1 MAQKRERESKESFN
15 RLTIIIDVKP
25 DFTVFKNIYLL
36 CYMNYSKIQE
46 KGFPNYFIKSWFP
59 DTKTGEKYKKE
70 NDLESHL

>member
-15 RLTIIIDVKP
+15 RLTIIMDVKP

-46 KGFPNYFIKSWFP
+46 KGFPNYFIKS
-59 DTKTGEKYKKE
+59 
-70 NDLESHL
+70 